1 MNEKPNTTA
10 GGDVAR
16 PAGDSLLTDAKN
28 AVGHMAEGAKDQVVT
43 RVEAQKDKAADK
55 IGSVADALR
64 AAGEPLAEI
73 GPLPDLAGRA
83 ADQIESLA
91 EYVQS
96 RTVGDIAREVERFAR
111 REPAIFL
118 GAAFGIGLLAGRF
131 LKSSPRRSEMH
142 LTDHPEIQDEM
153 FEEEISFGTSNL
165 ARSGL
170 DRSGVGRFETSR
182 RETGWTSSAGGNT
195 WGERPVERP
204 SPGVDRTMNS
214 GFGGY
219 GGSFATGTST
229 PYDTAGSSVS
239 AKPSSDLG
247 SSFTRGEG
255 ATTKPMGTMGDSS
268 VTAASPKP
276 IADSPLTPPA
286 TTAGS
291 TSGDKA
297 STPAKTGNGTSPSS
311 NGTTRSTNR

>member
-1 MNEKPNTTA
+1 
-10 GGDVAR
+10 
-16 PAGDSLLTDAKN
+16 
-28 AVGHMAEGAKDQVVT
+28 
-43 RVEAQKDKAADK
+43 VEAQKDKAAEK
-55 IGSVADALR
+55 IGSVAGALR

-83 ADQIESLA
+83 ADQIESIA

-131 LKSSPRRSEMH
+131 LKSSPRRTDMM

-153 FEEEISFGTSNL
+153 FEEELSFGTSNL

-182 RETGWTSSAGGNT
+182 RETGWTSSAGSNT
-195 WGERPVERP
+195 WGERSVERDN
-204 SPGVDRTMNS
+204 PGVDRTMNS
-214 GFGGY
+214 GFGGF
-219 GGSFATGTST
+219 GGSYATGTSSA
-229 PYDTAGSSVS
+229 YDTTGSSVS
-239 AKPSSDLG
+239 AKPASDLAS
-247 SSFTRGEG
+247 SSFREG
-255 ATTKPMGTMGDSS
+255 AITKPMGTLGDSS
-268 VTAASPKP
+268 VTAATPSTSSSAGSSSSIGATATKP
-276 IADSPLTPPA
+276 ISDSPLTTP
-286 TTAGS
+286 TTSA
-291 TSGDKA
+291 DKA
-297 STPAKTGNGTSPSS
+297 SATAKAGNGTSASS